1 MPPWR
6 RRNLVH
12 YSPIGRVTQ
21 MCSVFLSGLLGVW
34 DWMDLVSLCK
44 IPQGIFPLGN
54 RTSVGSCGCGVY
66 GYLSRP
72 SLVLPGRMGFS
83 ALVVVVSY
91 GKPSSLRLR
100 RLGVLRGF
108 RGCWGGARPEPASG
122 RREVFYANRGLNWVP
137 WLGSI
142 TANHHPPTLSPI
154 LV

>member
-1 MPPWR
+1 MVALPPWR

-66 GYLSRP
+66 GYTFPTILDASWTDGFLRP
-72 SLVLPGRMGFS
+72 GCCSFAWKTIQPSAVAPGG
-83 ALVVVVSY
+83 
-91 GKPSSLRLR
+91 
-100 RLGVLRGF
+100 LRGF
-108 RGCWGGARPEPASG
+108 RGCWVGRPEPARG
-122 RREVFYANRGLNWVP
+122 REVFHAIRGLNRV
-137 WLGSI
+137 S
-142 TANHHPPTLSPI
+142 
-154 LV
+154 